1 MVMKQ
6 TNLVEPVNTIA
17 NTKTLTST
25 KTLAPSSSPLN
36 IYTEV
41 GSSMGSTLIVVI
53 GFILLLGWLAKRMGW
68 KKKTNQWID
77 VKATY
82 SISPKERM
90 VVVHVDN
97 QLLVIGVTSQ
107 QMTLL
112 HTINEQRT
120 QVLLSQNTTD
130 TTCVKSNVFQQ
141 ILQSALKAKKE

>member
-1 MVMKQ
+1 MKQ

-53 GFILLLGWLAKRMGW
+53 GFILLLGWLAKRMSW